1 MFYGF
6 FIVLFY
12 CFVFMLFLC
21 FYGFLCFVFMYFL
34 DVYVVL
40 CLMAFY
46 VLCIVLLM
54 RVNKKYLWMQTTEP
68 MVQNNKNR
76 RQGEE
81 KEKKGC
87 AILRTLARRG
97 WLSVIQ
103 SIKYKSTHEEAN
115 IIFEICIY

>member
-12 CFVFMLFLC
+12 CFVFMLF
-21 FYGFLCFVFMYFL
+21 YVFMAFYVLCLCIFL

-54 RVNKKYLWMQTTEP
+54 RVNKKYLWMQ
-68 MVQNNKNR
+68 NNGAYGTK
-76 RQGEE
+76 
-81 KEKKGC
+81 
-87 AILRTLARRG
+87 
-97 WLSVIQ
+97 
-103 SIKYKSTHEEAN
+103 
-115 IIFEICIY
+115 

>member
-1 MFYGF
+1 
-6 FIVLFY
+6 
-12 CFVFMLFLC
+12 
-21 FYGFLCFVFMYFL
+21 
-34 DVYVVL
+34 
-40 CLMAFY
+40 
-46 VLCIVLLM
+46 
-54 RVNKKYLWMQTTEP
+54 
-68 MVQNNKNR
+68 MVQNNENR

-81 KEKKGC
+81 EEEKKGC